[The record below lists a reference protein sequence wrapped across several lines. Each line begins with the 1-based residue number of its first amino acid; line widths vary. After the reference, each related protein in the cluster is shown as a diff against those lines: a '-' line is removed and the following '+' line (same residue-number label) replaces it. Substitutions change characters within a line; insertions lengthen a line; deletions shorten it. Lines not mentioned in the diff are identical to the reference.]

1 MWMLNLSKE
10 IVGIKNRSIFNM
22 SDMSNNNRKEK
33 YEFFLEN
40 LLTKLKNNI
49 LSHEEQEE
57 LTEFYINYM
66 FRRENIE
73 DDRKKL
79 EKYMSLGWYIYEIL
93 NKDNNKINN
102 EWNE

>member
-1 MWMLNLSKE
+1 MFLR
-10 IVGIKNRSIFNM
+10 IVM
-22 SDMSNNNRKEK
+22 SDINLNRKEK

-40 LLTKLKNNI
+40 LLSKLKNDR
-49 LSHEEQEE
+49 LSYEEQEE

-93 NKDNNKINN
+93 NKDNKDNNKIND
-102 EWNE
+102 ECSYE